1 MACAQEHR
9 NGKTLIL
16 WFWTV
21 MCGGSGA
28 THSLRVKPILE
39 ISLSATFDTSLR
51 LFARTDWC
59 CLDRLRSNSY
69 SADQNRIDW
78 NVIFLG

>member
-51 LFARTDWC
+51 LFARTDCVAWI
-59 CLDRLRSNSY
+59 DFGATVIRPT
-69 SADQNRIDW
+69 RIE
-78 NVIFLG
+78 